1 MHKQLEDYLNQ
12 FASRLGKLPTA
23 QREDELREIRQHLEL
38 LIVSHRERGRSEEEA
53 VGLAISQFGRAEKIG
68 RELSQAD
75 SKSHQAQSAVSALIV
90 TSVSM
95 LVAYGFLSL
104 MNDKPTD
111 FPYHGSDK
119 IILAAILAM
128 AGLSIRRLL
137 EKKKIKA

>member
-1 MHKQLEDYLNQ
+1 
-12 FASRLGKLPTA
+12 
-23 QREDELREIRQHLEL
+23 
-38 LIVSHRERGRSEEEA
+38 
-53 VGLAISQFGRAEKIG
+53 
-68 RELSQAD
+68 
-75 SKSHQAQSAVSALIV
+75 
-90 TSVSM
+90 M
-95 LVAYGFLSL
+95 LVAYGFFSL